1 LATRWGFAMA
11 KSSATRQ
18 PIECAMSVAPE
29 EEILAWAKMPARSAA
44 KEEMER
50 GERAEVGERP
60 CPSRSKRWR
69 ECDWVRALGRVEMR
83 GVKYSE
89 EAPRP

>member
-1 LATRWGFAMA
+1 
-11 KSSATRQ
+11 
-18 PIECAMSVAPE
+18 
-29 EEILAWAKMPARSAA
+29 MPARSAA
-44 KEEMER
+44 KEEIER
-50 GERAEVGERP
+50 VERAEVGERP

-89 EAPRP
+89 EAPRPWTNTIGENEEGPWEV